1 MRIRS
6 NESLNNMKR
15 VIVFVFALLM
25 MKMSFAQT
33 QLELN
38 KKAQDDFSKA
48 DNELNIVFKKIST
61 DTRMILCL

>member
-1 MRIRS
+1 
-6 NESLNNMKR
+6 MKR